1 MDPTLKA
8 LTQLLLRAVPTIFFL
23 VLLTVYLKYIF
34 FKPLERV
41 LEERHK
47 ATEGVRK
54 LAEEAFSSAEAK
66 AAAFEDAVQRAR
78 MELHREQE
86 EQRHKWLAD
95 QAKTIAAARAQAEA
109 RIDEAKRD
117 LAIETEHATAEL
129 ALAARGL
136 ATQIIASVLNR
147 RAA

>member
-54 LAEEAFSSAEAK
+54 LAEEAFRSAEAK
-66 AAAFEDAVQRAR
+66 AAAFDEAVQRAR
-78 MELHREQE
+78 IELHREQE
-86 EQRHKWLAD
+86 AQRHKWLAE

-117 LAIETEHATAEL
+117 LAIETERATTEL
-129 ALAARGL
+129 ALEARGL
-136 ATQIIASVLNR
+136 AKQIIASVLNR

>member
-54 LAEEAFSSAEAK
+54 LAEEAFRSADAK
-66 AAAFEDAVQRAR
+66 AVAFEEAVQRAR
-78 MELHREQE
+78 IEMHREQE
-86 EQRHKWLAD
+86 AQRHKWLAE

-117 LAIETEHATAEL
+117 LAVETERATTEL
-129 ALAARGL
+129 TLEARGL
-136 ATQIIASVLNR
+136 AKQIVASLLNR